1 MLVAAL
7 TYLIAATGF
16 LGAINRT
23 AHALE
28 ANQAGFVIICTMDGM
43 SFLADDGPDGGKRV
57 HQFQHCALCGTTTP
71 ATVTVADAVV
81 TDVAEPV
88 TVRAPVRVYE
98 PTLPAYA
105 FIGWT
110 GTRPPRAPPVVA

>member
-1 MLVAAL
+1 MLVAVLA
-7 TYLIAATGF
+7 YVIAATGF

-28 ANQAGFVIICTMDGM
+28 ANQAGLVIICTMDGM
-43 SFLADDGPDGGKRV
+43 SLVPGDGPDGGKQV
-57 HQFQHCALCGTTTP
+57 HQFQHCVLCATAVP
-71 ATVTVADAVV
+71 ASVAIADAMV

-88 TVRAPVRVYE
+88 AARAPARSYD
-98 PTLPAYA
+98 PILPAYA

-110 GTRPPRAPPVVA
+110 GSRPPRAPPVVA